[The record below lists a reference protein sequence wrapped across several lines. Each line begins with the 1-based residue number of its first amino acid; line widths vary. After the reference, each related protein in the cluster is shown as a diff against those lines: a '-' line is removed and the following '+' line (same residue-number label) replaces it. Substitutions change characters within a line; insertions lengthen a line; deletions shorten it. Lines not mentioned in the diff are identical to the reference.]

1 MFEVTVIFIF
11 LEIEIYEKEFM
22 KNLLV
27 KFFFLL
33 LFGMKSL

>member
-1 MFEVTVIFIF
+1 MFEVMVIFIF

>member
-1 MFEVTVIFIF
+1 MFEVIIIFIF

>member
-27 KFFFLL
+27 KFFLLL
-33 LFGMKSL
+33 LFGIKGL